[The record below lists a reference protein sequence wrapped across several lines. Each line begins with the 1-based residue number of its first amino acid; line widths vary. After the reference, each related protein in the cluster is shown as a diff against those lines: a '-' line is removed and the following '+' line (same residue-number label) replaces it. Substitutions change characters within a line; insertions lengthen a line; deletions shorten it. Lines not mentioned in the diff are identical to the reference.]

1 MSVSELPISKD
12 DEARR
17 RRHRR
22 GGRGSTGQDKW
33 SVRLR
38 LLIVVFAGLA
48 LCSGILLVASWL
60 F

>member
-12 DEARR
+12 DEDRR
-17 RRHRR
+17 RRGRR
-22 GGRGSTGQDKW
+22 ASASQDKW

-48 LCSGILLVASWL
+48 LCSGIFLVASWL